1 MTSPSVVTDETLSF
15 DVLREQLWRAVIAC
29 DDTHAVALTRYAL
42 GEPGPAD
49 LPAAAE
55 RILLELIAPV
65 QRRVGLEWAANTL
78 TVAQEHAA
86 TAISARCVT
95 AVADRAARTLTGPSR
110 GRVTVACVEGE
121 WHALPARLVAEILRL
136 RGWTVDYLGAQV
148 PTEHLV
154 AHLHARVADA
164 VLLSCSTPPQLPAAH
179 TAISACQAG
188 GTPVLAGGAGFGPQG
203 RHALRMGAEWAA
215 DADAAHTLLEAG
227 LDRPGASAVRL
238 ANHDLPHLD
247 DQEYTA
253 VKRSKRQLIKQA
265 FVDLEEAFPPMAA
278 YSAVQRDRTAE
289 DLDHIVT
296 YLAAALY
303 VDDAELF
310 TSFVAWT
317 ADILGARGVPPH
329 SLLPVLDSL
338 LRRLTDF
345 PRAVRILAAAR
356 KILTVPR
363 PGQPA

>member
-1 MTSPSVVTDETLSF
+1 MTSQSVVTDETLSL
-15 DVLREQLWRAVIAC
+15 DVLREQLWRAVIDC
-29 DDTHAVALTRYAL
+29 DDTHAVALTRCAV
-42 GEPGPAD
+42 GEPGPAR

-65 QRRVGLEWAANTL
+65 QRRVGREWAANRL

-95 AVADRAARTLTGPSR
+95 AVADLAAPALTAPSR

-121 WHALPARLVAEILRL
+121 WHALPARLVAETLRL
-136 RGWTVDYLGAQV
+136 RGWTVDHLGAHL

-154 AHLHARVADA
+154 AHLHQRVADA

-179 TAISACQAG
+179 AAISACQAG
-188 GTPVLAGGAGFGPQG
+188 GTPVLAGGAGFGPRG
-203 RHALRMGAEWAA
+203 RHALRMGAVWAA
-215 DADAAHTLLEAG
+215 DADAAHTLLAAG
-227 LDRPGASAVRL
+227 LDRPGASAARL

-247 DQEYTA
+247 DQEYTS
-253 VKRSKRQLIKQA
+253 VKRSKRQLVKQT
-265 FVDLEEAFPPMAA
+265 FVDLEEAYPPMAA
-278 YSAVQRDRTAE
+278 YGEAQRDRTAE

-296 YLAAALY
+296 YLATALY

-317 ADILGARGVPPH
+317 AGILGARGVPPG
-329 SLLPVLDSL
+329 SLLPALDSL
-338 LRRLTDF
+338 LRQLTEF
-345 PRAVRILAAAR
+345 PRAVRILATAR
-356 KILTVPR
+356 GTLTVPR